1 LVVVAV
7 PLILVCQPYGERG
20 TVVRISRGLALLVAL
35 VALMAS
41 ACAPA
46 NDPGG
51 QPCDSLQTSVFGG
64 TDPTN
69 QSSFLTT
76 SPVEAAD
83 LTHRGYTYKELL
95 GPSFRAADKPAGG
108 LVEVHRLYRAKNRD
122 FFWSADPREIASQVR
137 EHGYVDQGPA
147 FYLASQ
153 PAECLVGVHR
163 YVFRGQHR
171 LVIQD
176 DGQRLKKAGWRDEGV
191 KFYAAPS
198 TFSEV
203 AAPGSGT
210 GSPDGGDSAFTIAVM
225 PDTQLEVV
233 RPSDTRL
240 RDRSV
245 WLVENQRL
253 LNLAFVVHTGDVVDA
268 DTPRHEQYERAK
280 SGLAPLQ
287 AAGIPMIAALG
298 NRDTEITCSDSARCS
313 DPAVEHELRDTS
325 VYNHYFTTKDFTGVK
340 GQFEKGKLDNEYAVY
355 EAGKADWLGLT
366 LEFRP
371 RPEAVRWANDVV
383 AAHPHANVIV
393 ATHSYLTAK
402 GEIMQTNGGYGS
414 TSPQYLFDNLIKRHE
429 NIKMVLSGHTGAVA
443 HRVDKGI
450 HGNTIY
456 SFLQAIHDPKHNP
469 TRLIQV
475 DTAAKTLQTRIYSP
489 DTDRITP
496 DSEVSFKGLS
506 LVR

>member
-1 LVVVAV
+1 M
-7 PLILVCQPYGERG
+7 
-20 TVVRISRGLALLVAL
+20 RISRGLALVVALVAL
-35 VALMAS
+35 VAS
-41 ACAPA
+41 ACAPGK
-46 NDPGG
+46 DPDG
-51 QPCDSLQTSVFGG
+51 QPCANLQTSVFGG

-95 GPSFRAADKPAGG
+95 GPSFRAADKPAEG

-122 FFWSADPREIASQVR
+122 FFWSADPREIASEVR
-137 EHGYVDQGPA
+137 EHSYVDQGPA
-147 FYLASQ
+147 FYLAAQ

-171 LVIQD
+171 LVIKD
-176 DGQRLKKAGWRDEGV
+176 DGERLKKAGWRDEGI

-203 AAPGSGT
+203 ADAGSGT
-210 GSPDGGDSAFTIAVM
+210 GSATGDASTFTVAVM
-225 PDTQLEVV
+225 PDTQLEVT
-233 RPSDTRL
+233 RARDTRL

-245 WLVENQRL
+245 WLVENQRR
-253 LNLAFVVHTGDVVDA
+253 LNLSFVVHSGDLVDV

-280 SGLAPLQ
+280 AGLAPLE
-287 AAGIPMIAALG
+287 AAGIPLTMAIG
-298 NRDTEITCSDSARCS
+298 NRDTATRCSDISTCS
-313 DPAVEHELRDTS
+313 DPAARAQLRDTS
-325 VYNHYFTTKDFTGVK
+325 TYNHYFTRKDFSGIK
-340 GQFEKGKLDNEYAVY
+340 GQFEKGKVDNEYAMY
-355 EAGKADWLGLT
+355 EAGGVSWMVLT
-366 LEFRP
+366 LELWP
-371 RPEAVRWANDVV
+371 RPEVVQWANEVV

-393 ATHSYLTAK
+393 ATHAFLTAS
-402 GEIMQTNGGYGS
+402 GDIMKTAGGYGA

-429 NIKMVLSGHTGAVA
+429 NIKIVLSGHTGAAA

-469 TRLIQV
+469 MRLIQV
-475 DTAAKTLQTRIYSP
+475 NTAAKTLETWIYSP
-489 DTDRITP
+489 DTDRISP
-496 DSEVSFKGLS
+496 GSQLSYKGLS
-506 LVR
+506 LVK